1 MIRLDFLGRKLDDID
16 FKVTRYVND
25 NLQIIIEVLL
35 DNIESDEA
43 LSAEDFLSNLDNENV
58 NWTKMVYDLYKIV
71 QSDVVRDYLKPKY
84 EYLMYVVLFWWEETR
99 DEEEELIPIKLPAE
113 LAGDICRKYVPE
125 DEEDENYV
133 LYAVTNYNEYYNFLF
148 QDYDFLPDSLEKM
161 VIIYLR
167 SPQFFAECF
176 PDVELDEYRDLMPND
191 LREQYEEKKSECVEK
206 KDEKINDNGMDVESM
221 LFSEVMRCCERVQA
235 DNSIKDSIEDEINDR
250 FRDLLDANKYIDVR
264 DQTRQGASST
274 GKRAGEVDIMVR
286 IGKMPISIIEA
297 LRLTSVAEDYIAEH
311 INKIYKYDTLGY
323 RFNFI
328 VSYVKIK
335 DFNRFWN
342 GYKQFVCS
350 YKYPYEMVGYN
361 IDESKQYPEL
371 RVIEIVLTRQGMNTK
386 LYNILVHMPD

>member
-1 MIRLDFLGRKLDDID
+1 MVRLNFLGRTLDDVD
-16 FKVTRYVND
+16 LKVTRYVND
-25 NLQIIIEVLL
+25 NLQIIIRTLL
-35 DNIESDEA
+35 DYIEDDKE
-43 LSAEDFLSNLDNENV
+43 LSAENFLPGLFNENV
-58 NWTKMVYDLYKIV
+58 NWTKMIYDLYHIV

-84 EYLMYVVLFWWEETR
+84 EYLIYIILFWWEETR
-99 DEEEELIPIKLPAE
+99 DDEEDLIPIELSPE
-113 LAGDICRKYVPE
+113 LADKICRKYEPE

-133 LYAVTNYNEYYNFLF
+133 LNAITNYNDYYDFLF
-148 QDYDFLPDSLEKM
+148 QDHDFLPDSLEKM

-167 SPQFFAECF
+167 SPQLFAECF
-176 PDVELDEYRDLMPND
+176 PDVELDEYRDLIPND
-191 LREQYEEKKSECVEK
+191 LKEQYDERKNECVEMK
-206 KDEKINDNGMDVESM
+206 NEIINEIGIDIEQM
-221 LFSEVMRCCERVQA
+221 LFSEIIRCCERVQA

-264 DQTRQGASST
+264 DQTRQGTSST

-286 IGKMPISIIEA
+286 IGKMPVSIIEA
-297 LRLTSVAEDYIAEH
+297 LRLTSVSEDYIAEH

-342 GYKQFVCS
+342 GCKQFVCS
-350 YKYPYEMVGYN
+350 YKYPYEMIGYN

-371 RVIEIVLTRQGMNTK
+371 RVIEINLNRQGMKTK
-386 LYNILVHMPD
+386 LFNILVHLPD